1 MLKERKPVLNIGEI
15 CYFLLDNDA
24 GVIIEAY
31 LYGYEYKKS
40 SLMKCI
46 WRNSLLSSVSV
57 YLKFIKNE
65 TL

>member
-1 MLKERKPVLNIGEI
+1 MLFP
-15 CYFLLDNDA
+15 FDNDA

-31 LYGYEYKKS
+31 LMGMNTKNPHSWNAYGEIHFF
-40 SLMKCI
+40 LL
-46 WRNSLLSSVSV
+46 WR